1 MRTQSWLLPFSMD
14 QQAFD
19 VLREH
24 VDFDVD
30 RGTDLPLP
38 PCRARKRLGDE
49 AHRYLVADDA
59 DDGETHAVQ
68 CDGTLLDDVTRQ
80 PGRDS
85 DDDVVPGRA
94 GGAADD
100 VADAVDMALHQVPA
114 ECGGGCRGGLQ
125 VDPA

>member
-24 VDFDVD
+24 VDLDID
-30 RGTDLPLP
+30 CGTDLPIP

-49 AHRYLVADDA
+49 AHRHLVSGDA

-68 CDGTLLDDVTRQ
+68 CDRALLDDVARQ
-80 PGRDS
+80 SGRDS
-85 DDDVVPGRA
+85 DDEFVPCGTGWPA
-94 GGAADD
+94 HDIADT
-100 VADAVDMALHQVPA
+100 VHMALHQVA
-114 ECGGGCRGGLQ
+114 
-125 VDPA
+125 